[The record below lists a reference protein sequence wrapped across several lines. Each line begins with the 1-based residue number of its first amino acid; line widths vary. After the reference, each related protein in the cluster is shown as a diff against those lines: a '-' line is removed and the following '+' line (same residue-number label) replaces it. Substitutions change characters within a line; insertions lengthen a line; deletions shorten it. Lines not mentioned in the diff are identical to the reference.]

1 VVGDPLRGRILS
13 FENSSE
19 EKKRKLR
26 KEQSKKENFEK
37 KYDYLGENECS

>member
-13 FENSSE
+13 RIPV
-19 EKKRKLR
+19 EKKLR